1 MRLKTA
7 LVALSLSL
15 AFLLPRASFAGT
27 TTLTLT
33 GTGGQ
38 STDGVYVYP
47 YEFTVATTGV
57 GSASDVFLSCLSY
70 NREIYMNESWQV
82 DVYNVNST
90 FLPRAGAAELTETEF
105 LQDAYLYNE
114 YAAAETANNSQLI
127 SNIQFAI
134 WYIMDPSDV
143 GGLSGYTTTTPGTED
158 SASLVATA
166 VANYDTTASLT
177 ADQNV
182 DVFIPV
188 PGTQNPNPSTV
199 LLPQIFMGTST
210 GLPLT
215 PTPPVPEPT
224 SLLLLGTGM
233 MGMVFIMRRKLTSP
247 ELHPSK

>member
-15 AFLLPRASFAGT
+15 AFLLPQAGFAGT

-33 GTGGQ
+33 GVGGQ

-47 YEFTVATTGV
+47 YEFTVATSGV

-90 FLPRAGAAELTETEF
+90 FLPQAGAAGLTETEF
-105 LQDAYLYNE
+105 LEDAYLYNE
-114 YAAAETANNSQLI
+114 YAAAETASNSQLI

-134 WYIMDPSDV
+134 WYIMDPTDV
-143 GGLSGYTTTTPGTED
+143 GGLSGYTTSGTGN
-158 SASLVATA
+158 SASLVAAA

-182 DVFIPV
+182 DVFIPI
-188 PGTQNPNPSTV
+188 PGTQNPSTDG
-199 LLPQIFMGTST
+199 LPQIFMGTST

-215 PTPPVPEPT
+215 PTAPVPEPT
-224 SLLLLGTGM
+224 PLFLLGTGM
-233 MGMVFIMRRKLTSP
+233 MGMVFMMRHKLAKS
-247 ELHPSK
+247 EMHLSK